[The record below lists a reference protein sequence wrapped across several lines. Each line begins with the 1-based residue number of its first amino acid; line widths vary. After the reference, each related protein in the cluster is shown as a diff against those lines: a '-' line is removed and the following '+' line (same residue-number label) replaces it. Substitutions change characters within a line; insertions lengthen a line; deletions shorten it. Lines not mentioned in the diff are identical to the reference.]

1 MFSFSL
7 SRALSLLLN
16 AQACTLFSMHCDA
29 VCPCPCY
36 AVLCSSNRRIVWVRK
51 HLSRLRNAMHGSA
64 TFQTLPS
71 NTGGPDFFA
80 DLDERLSPELNFKQD
95 RYFQTIQKRLTVCTC
110 AYVCTMVCL
119 MQCRHCNVR
128 GIRNQEKDG
137 IQELTTHTRGSFCS
151 MPIT

>member
-1 MFSFSL
+1 MPL
-7 SRALSLLLN
+7 PLLR
-16 AQACTLFSMHCDA
+16 
-29 VCPCPCY
+29 CP
-36 AVLCSSNRRIVWVRK
+36 VLVESSNR
-51 HLSRLRNAMHGSA
+51 LGAQTPLTPSQCNARLGY
-64 TFQTLPS
+64 LS
-71 NTGGPDFFA
+71 NTTFKYRRARFLCRPRREVVTRVELQTGPIFSNDSKTA
-80 DLDERLSPELNFKQD
+80 NGV
-95 RYFQTIQKRLTVCTC
+95 YVCICVHMVCTC